1 MADRRELLA
10 RLNPQTVRFDVGQ
23 GGGAPALTTS
33 DIAAALGMVPAG
45 LGREVMEAV
54 YLPDGALRHRA
65 KLAEAVLTIV
75 RPEFTRR
82 ARALAEAEEDL
93 SFCREVAGLTRRGL
107 SDAQRRILREREA
120 AVVVARSRAW
130 PKNTYQHLSRMVDA
144 VVLELASGNRCRSC
158 NGTGLIN
165 YEIGKGCPECRR
177 TGIEPLPD
185 RRRALAMGCDPSA
198 YPKRWKPVFE
208 WLLMELNQAGEVA
221 ARQFSRV
228 LSNGGGFHEARA
240 A

>member
-1 MADRRELLA
+1 MADRREMLA

-23 GGGAPALTTS
+23 GGGTPALTTS

-54 YLPDGALRHRA
+54 YLPDGATRHRA
-65 KLAEAVLTIV
+65 KLAEAVLAIV

-82 ARALAEAEEDL
+82 ARAVADAEADL
-93 SFCREVAGLTRRGL
+93 EFAQAVVSLTRRGL
-107 SDAQRRILREREA
+107 TDGQRRQLREREG
-120 AVVVARSRAW
+120 AVVLAKANAW
-130 PKNTYQHLSRMVDA
+130 PRNTYQHLSRMVDA
-144 VVLELASGNRCRSC
+144 VVLELASGNRCTNCR
-158 NGTGLIN
+158 GTGQVS
-165 YEIGKGCPECRR
+165 EKACPDCRS

-185 RRRALAMGCDPSA
+185 RRRALAMGCHPSD

-208 WLLMELNQAGEVA
+208 WLLSELNREVDIA
-221 ARQFSRV
+221 ARQLSRA
-228 LSNGGGFHEARA
+228 LSNSDRTPQARA

>member
-1 MADRRELLA
+1 MVDRREMLA

-23 GGGAPALTTS
+23 GGGAPSLTTS

-54 YLPDGALRHRA
+54 YLPDGAMRHRA
-65 KLAEAVLTIV
+65 KLAEAVLAIV

-82 ARALAEAEEDL
+82 ARALAEAEDDL
-93 SFCREVAGLTRRGL
+93 SFSKEMVSLSRRNL
-107 SDAQRRILREREA
+107 SDAQRRILRDREA
-120 AVVVARSRAW
+120 AVVLARSHAW

-144 VVLELASGNRCRSC
+144 VVAELASGNRCPNCR
-158 NGTGLIN
+158 GTGLVSD
-165 YEIGKGCPECRR
+165 KGCPDCRS

-185 RRRALAMGCDPSA
+185 RRRALAMGCDISD
-198 YPKRWKPVFE
+198 YPKRWKGVFE
-208 WLLMELNQAGEVA
+208 WLLAELHQESEVA
-221 ARQFSRV
+221 ARILSRA
-228 LSNGGGFHEARA
+228 LGGDWFHAQPRA